1 MRQVA
6 PRRDPAPTRAQYR
19 LQRLLLTPIYRK
31 LIRVGLPVFLM
42 TMAVGLY
49 LSSEDRRNA
58 LTGGFA
64 AMREKLEQR
73 PEFMVGTLD
82 VKGASPQLTE
92 TIKRYL
98 ALPLPQSSFSI
109 DLEAVRQKIETLDA
123 VARVDVRVQPGGV
136 LQAVVTERVPALV
149 WRSAANVEL
158 LDATGHR
165 VTLVH
170 DRADRNDLP
179 LVAGRGANVAAPE
192 ALAIIA
198 AAEPIMPRVR
208 GLIRMGERR
217 WDIVLDRNQ
226 RILLPVENPV
236 AALERII
243 ALDQAQDLLARDV
256 IAIDLRLK
264 DRPVLRLAPYAQA
277 ELRRARGMKLSG
289 SAL

>member
-6 PRRDPAPTRAQYR
+6 PRRDPAPSRWAYR
-19 LQRLLLTPIYRK
+19 WQRLLLTPLYRK
-31 LIRVGLPVFLM
+31 LLRVGLPVFVL

-49 LSSEDRRNA
+49 LSSEQRRA
-58 LTGGFA
+58 TLTGGFA
-64 AMREKLEQR
+64 ALREKIEQR

-82 VKGASPQLTE
+82 VQGASPQLAE
-92 TIKRYL
+92 TIHRYL
-98 ALPLPQSSFSI
+98 ALPLPLSSFAI

-123 VARVDVRVQPGGV
+123 VARVEVRVQPGGV
-136 LQAVVTERVPALV
+136 LQATVTERVPVLV

-158 LDATGHR
+158 LDETGHR

-170 DRADRNDLP
+170 ERADRADLP
-179 LVAGRGANVAAPE
+179 LIAGEGADVAAAE
-192 ALAIIA
+192 ALAILA
-198 AAEPIMPRVR
+198 AAGPVLPRVR

-217 WDIVLDRNQ
+217 WDIVLDRGQ
-226 RILLPVENPV
+226 RIMLPVEGPV
-236 AALERII
+236 PALERII

-277 ELRRARGMKLSG
+277 ELRRARGMKTSG